1 LADRTV
7 RVTVSAQDNFSSV
20 MDRYNRQMGQA
31 EQATRRADQANQQ
44 ATSGFGRLGTA
55 IGGAIAA
62 IGIHQVISF
71 AEEFNE
77 LGTQVNIA
85 TQTFEQLSDSIDPN
99 NELLARLQ
107 DATGGIVSNLD
118 LMSGATRLLSM
129 GLATNSDEVERLT
142 ELAVRLG
149 GAMGNDAQQSIE
161 NFSLLLANESVL
173 RLDSFGIS
181 SSRVRQRI
189 DELLASGEALNRS
202 EAFRLAV
209 LEEGGRSLERLGDA
223 ASAAETPLAR
233 LQTRLENIAH
243 QGASNFTTGVNATIA
258 FVEDVTEFTIAEN
271 DLNEAAFQWLQ
282 TMGAQPQGN
291 LFGSAIYTSE
301 QIAQARQA
309 MQIQEEYNR
318 LQQEGLQAT
327 LDAQAELRN
336 QTPLIADTPFSFGD
350 QFIKP
355 DETLTAFQ
363 AVGQEIVTISDLIS
377 NLNPLVNAGTAA
389 WEQTAAAVLRVQ
401 EAYSNISLGQLM
413 GEGQG
418 NLALGGLGDMVI
430 QELQTRGN
438 LDADALQS
446 AADAYNLAAGRITE
460 VSITMR
466 DTVAPLLAQITEARG
481 GDVGAQRA
489 GQVEE
494 YLRRLNATGQ
504 EDNPF
509 AGLGLTLATGAIPVG
524 EGMFDFQS
532 ILVEPFQER
541 LAELQESLGSESA
554 LGQQAADSLGR
565 LPEGVDTAIERTGEL
580 QGALDAMTSREYS
593 LAIRVDHTELDA
605 FINKLNSIQGMA
617 GAGNLQTMVQDNGG
631 VVPGAGG
638 GPRGHGPF

>member
-1 LADRTV
+1 MANREVTV
-7 RVTVSAQDNFSSV
+7 RVSAQDNFSNV

-31 EQATRRADQANQQ
+31 EQATRRANDANQQ
-44 ATSGFGRLGTA
+44 TTRGFGQLGLA

-62 IGIHQVISF
+62 IGIHEIINIVG
-71 AEEFNE
+71 EFNK
-77 LGTQVNIA
+77 LGNQVNIA

-99 NELLARLQ
+99 NLLLQRLREN
-107 DATGGIVSNLD
+107 TGGIVDD
-118 LMSGATRLLSM
+118 LTLMNGATKLLSM
-129 GLATNSDEVERLT
+129 GLAENSDEVARLT

-149 GAMGNDAQQSIE
+149 GAMGNDAQASIE

-181 SSRVRQRI
+181 SARVRTRI
-189 DELLASGEALNRS
+189 DELLESGEALNRS

-209 LEEGGRSLERLGDA
+209 LEEGGRSLDRLGDA
-223 ASAAETPLAR
+223 AAAAETPLAQ
-233 LQTRLENIAH
+233 LQTRLENIKQA
-243 QGASNFTTGVNATIA
+243 AGVEVANAVNDVAEAINNL
-258 FVEDVTEFTIAEN
+258 VTENE
-271 DLNEAAFQWLQ
+271 LNEAAFQWLQ

-291 LFGSAIYTSE
+291 LFGSAVYTSE

-605 FINKLNSIQGMA
+605 FINKLNSVQGLA